1 MQDLDHQPDA
11 AYFDT
16 MARHART
23 HWWYEGRRSLVRSTL
38 DRFDIPRGFVLD
50 VGCGTGDN
58 MEMLSEATGAPT
70 LGSDLSAYAL
80 QHAVRG
86 SGGGVRTVVALAEH
100 LPVASGVCGLVAS
113 MDVVEHLEDDLIGLR
128 EYRRVLVPRGL
139 LLLTVPAYQWLW
151 GEHDV
156 RAAHRRRY
164 RVGGLVDIVEAAGFE
179 VLHTTYFNS
188 FLVPAAAALR
198 RTPLRRLVK
207 ESDEEVGNTRPF
219 ISNVMTRLSGAERRM
234 ALRRSVPFGLS
245 ILLVGRRS
253 NESARQ

>member
-1 MQDLDHQPDA
+1 MPDLDYQPDD

-23 HWWYEGRRSLVRSTL
+23 HWWYEGRRTLVQRAL
-38 DRFDIPRGFVLD
+38 EAQPVPPGVVLD

-58 MEMLSEATGAPT
+58 MEMLTAATGAPT
-70 LGSDLSAYAL
+70 LGTDLSRYAL
-80 QHAVRG
+80 QHAMRG
-86 SGGGVRTVVALAEH
+86 AGGGVRTLVALAEH
-100 LPVASGVCGLVAS
+100 LPVASGVCALVSS
-113 MDVVEHLEDDLIGLR
+113 MDVVEHLDDDLVGLT
-128 EYRRVLVPRGL
+128 EYRRVLVPGGL

-164 RVGGLVDIVEAAGFE
+164 RVGGLVTVVEQAGFE
-179 VLHTTYFNS
+179 VLRTTYYNS

-198 RTPLRRLVK
+198 RTPLKRLVK
-207 ESDEEVGNTRPF
+207 GSDEEVGDASAF
-219 ISNVMTRLSGAERRM
+219 VAKVMTRLSNAERRV

-245 ILLVGRRS
+245 ILLVGRRR
-253 NESARQ
+253 E

>member
-1 MQDLDHQPDA
+1 MPDLEHQPDA

-23 HWWYEGRRSLVRSTL
+23 HWWYDGRRELVGRTL
-38 DRFDIPRGFVLD
+38 DRFDVPQGFVLD

-58 MEMLSEATGAPT
+58 LEMLSDAARAPA
-70 LGSDLSAYAL
+70 LGTDLSAYAL
-80 QHAVRG
+80 RHAVRG
-86 SGGGVRTVVALAEH
+86 SNGGVRTVVALAED
-100 LPVASGVCGLVAS
+100 LPVATGVCGLVAS
-113 MDVVEHLEDDLIGLR
+113 MDVVEHLDDDLVGLR

-151 GEHDV
+151 GEHDE

-164 RVGGLVDIVEAAGFE
+164 RARGLIAVVEAGGFE
-179 VLHTTYFNS
+179 VLHTTYYNS

-198 RTPLRRLVK
+198 RTPLRRVVK
-207 ESDEEVGNTRPF
+207 ETDEEVGNTSAFVSR
-219 ISNVMTRLSGAERRM
+219 VMTGLSKAERRL
-234 ALRRSVPFGLS
+234 ALRGSVPFGLS

-253 NESARQ
+253 N